1 MKVLI
6 KILIII
12 TLSGCGYQPIY
23 VANEVSN
30 VAYQYSKITLEG
42 DKMIGNQIL
51 NLLPLKENKTQ
62 NDLNELIIN
71 SNYIVEQTS
80 KDTLGKASTF
90 RTTLTLNLL
99 TKKGNINL
107 KQKEFFQSSSYGKRD
122 NNFELLQYQNNIKK
136 NMINTIADEIN
147 LYLKLE

>member
-12 TLSGCGYQPIY
+12 ILSGCGYQPIY
-23 VANEVSN
+23 VANEDSN

-42 DKMIGNQIL
+42 DKIIGNQIL

-62 NDLNELIIN
+62 NDLNELIII

-90 RTTLTLNLL
+90 RTTLTLSLL